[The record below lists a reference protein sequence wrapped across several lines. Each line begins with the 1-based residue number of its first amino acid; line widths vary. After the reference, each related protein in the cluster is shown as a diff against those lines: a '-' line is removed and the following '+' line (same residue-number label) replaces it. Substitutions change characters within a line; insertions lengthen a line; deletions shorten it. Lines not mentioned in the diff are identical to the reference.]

1 MTSSSGLV
9 GDGKA
14 TAMYRE
20 KRRPITVRSDV
31 VLTVREGKDNLR
43 VFPDIFLVGAT
54 RRARVFQCWETL
66 KVVTH
71 SSWPFQNGLEGTQS
85 TRQADHVIEYRRCDQ
100 VATTTNFDCSLL
112 ITCESTRYSPSVSNS
127 SVN

>member
-43 VFPDIFLVGAT
+43 VFPDVFLVGA
-54 RRARVFQCWETL
+54 RVLQEL
-66 KVVTH
+66 SMPGNSQSRVTY
-71 SSWPFQNGLEGTQS
+71 SSWPFQNGLEGYAKYEAS
-85 TRQADHVIEYRRCDQ
+85 
-100 VATTTNFDCSLL
+100 
-112 ITCESTRYSPSVSNS
+112 
-127 SVN
+127 